1 MCRLIIQPDNICQSQ
16 TEAYIQPLLHAY
28 ELERTSK
35 RRNVSKQHK
44 AGFFFFIII
53 SSEETSREENTEKVL
68 AEAKPAQSP
77 GFNVSS
83 SCFCKPHTH
92 THTHSVPNIAP
103 SQYVLISHLSP
114 QVVASLTELLNQQ
127 IFLTWAHFLLILVNR
142 TRFKW
147 NPDVFIF
154 PTLRRLNDLQTPDV
168 VVVWCLSCLTV
179 CHPESLLITQ
189 CPALTL
195 RVSHEFKRLNT
206 ASVLM
211 CVLVYLQC
219 RSGSRGLSQVLYSS
233 SWWYLAACLHLC
245 CRWFDVVFILRG
257 TS

>member
-1 MCRLIIQPDNICQSQ
+1 MSANSI
-16 TEAYIQPLLHAY
+16 
-28 ELERTSK
+28 
-35 RRNVSKQHK
+35 KQV
-44 AGFFFFIII
+44 FFFLLLFPA
-53 SSEETSREENTEKVL
+53 RKLPEKKTQKKCWLRQNQLSLQDLML
-68 AEAKPAQSP
+68 AVH
-77 GFNVSS
+77 VSVN
-83 SCFCKPHTH
+83 HTH
-92 THTHSVPNIAP
+92 THTHTHTHKMFASVPNIAP